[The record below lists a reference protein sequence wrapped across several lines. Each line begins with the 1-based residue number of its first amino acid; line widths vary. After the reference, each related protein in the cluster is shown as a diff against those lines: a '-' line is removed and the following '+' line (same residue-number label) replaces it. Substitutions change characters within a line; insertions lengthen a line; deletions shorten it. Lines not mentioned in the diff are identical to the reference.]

1 VENRHLIA
9 YLLILAVAAFL
20 AWAWRHA
27 TREKRAARRLQR
39 LHEERRAARAEAE

>member
-1 VENRHLIA
+1 MENRQLIA

-27 TREKRAARRLQR
+27 TREKRADRRSQR
-39 LHEERRAARAEAE
+39 LHQERRAARVEGR